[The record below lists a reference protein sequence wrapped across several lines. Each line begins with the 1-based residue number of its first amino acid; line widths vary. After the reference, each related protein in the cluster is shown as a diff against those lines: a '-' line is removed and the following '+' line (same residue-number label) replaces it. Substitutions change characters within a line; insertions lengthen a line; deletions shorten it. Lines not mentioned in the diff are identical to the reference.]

1 MARSQ
6 PMLKLLAT
14 FAAGAA
20 AACNGG
26 RFFKALAAN
35 SAATKAE
42 NGEGQHSLHS
52 TAGADVAFEPSNSP
66 HGSMLHGH
74 NEHPTDRTTA
84 LKPDVASNAQDG
96 VLSPPDRMKIFRV
109 DARSGQLTHD
119 TMDSVVQA
127 ALGSDIVLVGE
138 SHDDALAHAFEL
150 DLLMRLVTQC
160 GPRKVALSLE
170 VCCMAF
176 SPFFPREC
184 LCVCVCVRVCPPL

>member
-6 PMLKLLAT
+6 SVFVKLAT

-42 NGEGQHSLHS
+42 NGEGQHSLRS
-52 TAGADVAFEPSNSP
+52 TAGAGVAGELEPPSSP
-66 HGSMLHGH
+66 HSSMLHGH
-74 NEHPTDRTTA
+74 NECPPDSATA
-84 LKPDVASNAQDG
+84 LKPAATSNVQDS
-96 VLSPPDRMKIFRV
+96 VLSPPDCMKIFRV
-109 DARSGQLTHD
+109 DARSGQLTRD

-170 VCCMAF
+170 VC
-176 SPFFPREC
+176 
-184 LCVCVCVRVCPPL
+184 